1 MTLSRK
7 TDANL
12 DRVFVENTLVFID
25 PKIERGGGRLPPPP
39 WLHSWIGVWG
49 IGEDYTIGEKKN
61 VCHE

>member
-25 PKIERGGGRLPPPP
+25 PKIERGGGAFAPTPLATQLDRGMGYRGGLYYWREEECMP
-39 WLHSWIGVWG
+39 
-49 IGEDYTIGEKKN
+49 
-61 VCHE
+61 